1 MQEMV
6 ASCVSLHAAIPY
18 SDVDPSDTQ
27 HYSLLVPVVG
37 REGGRQYYTCSYY
50 TADLLSVTQC
60 MVAYC
65 SVEQYGTT
73 VVQL

>member
-37 REGGRQYYTCSYY
+37 REGDSTTPAATILLTC
-50 TADLLSVTQC
+50 
-60 MVAYC
+60 
-65 SVEQYGTT
+65 
-73 VVQL
+73 